1 VSELA
6 DHVALVIG
14 GTRGIGF
21 ETVRCLAERGARV
34 VLTGRDEDQ
43 ARQRAAELA
52 DGTGADVSGAGLD
65 LADQAAVGRVVKAVA
80 AGPGGLDVL
89 VANAGVMPV
98 APLGMIRPEDLD
110 DLLRVNVSSVV
121 LAVQAAARVMMR
133 RRRGSI
139 VLLGSIA
146 GRDGA
151 AGQVGYAASK
161 AAVASVARS
170 AAKELGPWGIRVNAV
185 APGVVDT
192 ALIRDVPAQTL
203 AERTA
208 ATPLRRLGSPADVA
222 RVVAFLAGPDAA
234 FVTGQVLAVDGGL
247 TL

>member
-1 VSELA
+1 MGELK
-6 DHVALVIG
+6 DRVALVIG

-21 ETVRCLAERGARV
+21 ETVWLLAERGARV
-34 VLTGRDEDQ
+34 VLTGRD
-43 ARQRAAELA
+43 AELA
-52 DGTGADVSGAGLD
+52 RHRASELAGGTGADVSGAGLD
-65 LADQAAVGRVVKAVA
+65 LADPAGVARVVKAVA
-80 AGPGGLDVL
+80 AEYDGLDVL

-98 APLGMIRPEDLD
+98 APLGMIRPGDLD
-110 DLLRVNVSSVV
+110 DLMRVNVSSVV

-133 RRRGSI
+133 RRSGSI

-161 AAVASVARS
+161 AAIASVARS

-192 ALIRDVPAQTL
+192 ELIRDVPEQTL

-208 ATPLRRLGSPADVA
+208 ATPLRRLGTPADVA